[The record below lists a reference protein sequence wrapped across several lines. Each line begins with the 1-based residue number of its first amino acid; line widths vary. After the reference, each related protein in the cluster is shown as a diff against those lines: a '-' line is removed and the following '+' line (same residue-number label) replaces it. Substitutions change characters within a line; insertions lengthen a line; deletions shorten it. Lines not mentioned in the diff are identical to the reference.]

1 MIKVAVI
8 GAGHFGREHARI
20 YSTLG
25 QAHLVAVCDI
35 DESNGRAVA
44 DRYGA
49 DFVPDYRALIGQVD
63 AVSLAVPTVSHHQ
76 IARDLLNARIAVLV
90 EKPIARTLEEADE
103 IIESAE
109 RNKAVLQIG
118 HLERFNPAMIAASR
132 ITTQPRF
139 FEAHRLSVFTPRSL
153 DIDVVM
159 DLMIH
164 DIDVVLSLVKSDVIE
179 VRAAGVPILTP
190 RIDIANARV
199 EFDNGCV
206 ANLTASRVSSERI
219 RKLRFFQP
227 HEYISVDYSAQ
238 EAATVAVRPSSEGMP
253 KFEARLLPVERD
265 EPLRLE
271 IESFLQAVAG
281 APVIVSGLEGR
292 RALALATDI
301 IERIREQ
308 AERAGVPFA
317 G

>member
-1 MIKVAVI
+1 MIKVAVV

-20 YSTLG
+20 YSTLEG
-25 QAHLVAVCDI
+25 CRLVAVCDI
-35 DESNGRAVA
+35 EESNGQPVA
-44 DRYGA
+44 NRYGA
-49 DFVPDYRALIGQVD
+49 EFVTDYRALIGKVD
-63 AVSLAVPTVSHHQ
+63 AVSLAAPTASHHT
-76 IARDLLNARIAVLV
+76 IACELLDARVAVLI

-103 IIESAE
+103 IIATAE
-109 RNKAVLQIG
+109 RNQTVLQIG
-118 HLERFNPAMIAASR
+118 HLERFNPAVIAASR
-132 ITTQPRF
+132 IATQPRF

-164 DIDVVLSLVKSDVIE
+164 DIDVVLSLVKSNVIE

-190 RIDIANARV
+190 RIDIANARI
-199 EFDNGCV
+199 EFQNGCV

-227 HEYISVDYSAQ
+227 HQYISIDYSAQ
-238 EAATVAVRPSSEGMP
+238 EAATVAVRQSEEGKPEFKSRMV
-253 KFEARLLPVERD
+253 PVEKG

-281 APVIVSGLEGR
+281 APVSVTGLEGR

-301 IERIREQ
+301 VEKIREQ
-308 AERAGVPFA
+308 AERAGTPFA